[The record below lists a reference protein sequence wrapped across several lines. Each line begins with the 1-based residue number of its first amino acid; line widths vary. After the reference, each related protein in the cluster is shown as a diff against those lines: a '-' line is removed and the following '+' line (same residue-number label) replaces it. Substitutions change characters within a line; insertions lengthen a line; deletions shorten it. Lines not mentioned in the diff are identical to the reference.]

1 MTNLGPIALG
11 LPLFFVACASTPLE
25 SRLQDFMDL
34 VRQGGSDQEGLR
46 ALNSL
51 DRQLADSDLPELEAF
66 ALRETSRPA
75 GFGFVRILLERN
87 RFEGAA
93 KVALKSVQGDEHPDY
108 RMWKWW
114 HSNFEEHPRS
124 KELGKGFMDAILA
137 EFDRGDDARRL
148 HIARVFRL
156 GEQESRLPTGEFKRK
171 IGYAK

>member
-11 LPLFFVACASTPLE
+11 LPFFFVACAWPPLE
-25 SRLQDFMDL
+25 SRLQEIVDL
-34 VRQGGSDQEGLR
+34 GQRGGSDQEGLR

-51 DRQLADSDLPELEAF
+51 NRQLADSDLPELEAF
-66 ALRETSRPA
+66 ALRDTSRA
-75 GFGFVRILLERN
+75 AAFGFVRILLERN

-93 KVALKSVQGDEHPDY
+93 KVALKALQRDEHPDY

-114 HSNFEEHPRS
+114 DSNFKEHPRS

-156 GEQESRLPTGEFKRK
+156 GEPESHLSTEEFKRK
-171 IGYAK
+171 IGYTK